1 MKFGHYILRQH
12 NYVTEV
18 TMLLVLYKRQE
29 TDLYSSFNLTCS
41 HSWRRRSSRRA
52 ETKYNRLVTA
62 PVGPPGYNGETT
74 NQLEAV
80 DRYFYLIYG
89 RFYWLNVMIDHTA
102 K

>member
-1 MKFGHYILRQH
+1 MKLGQYILRQH

-41 HSWRRRSSRRA
+41 HSSRRRSSRRA

-80 DRYFYLIYG
+80 DRYFI
-89 RFYWLNVMIDHTA
+89 
-102 K
+102 